1 MGGLHKQRAY
11 EQVRYSFCYAFM
23 VFTPSK
29 DSTIRAQEEPVLLM
43 PMHAFSNVVL

>member
-29 DSTIRAQEEPVLLM
+29 DSTRRACFAYAYVCIFQCSTLDE
-43 PMHAFSNVVL
+43 S